1 MILNYL
7 YFLPSIKWPKRVER
21 HFSWLVPQL
30 SSQQE
35 DSPGCHLMKARV
47 EQKNFNL
54 LSQVPEN
61 MQINSITSGLVTSG
75 LLPLLLLCFLRVR
88 ILFSISEIIFHQISL
103 NILHFELPPLP
114 TKIVLFLKKLLE
126 FLLKSSMR
134 WQ

>member
-1 MILNYL
+1 
-7 YFLPSIKWPKRVER
+7 
-21 HFSWLVPQL
+21 
-30 SSQQE
+30 
-35 DSPGCHLMKARV
+35 MKARV

-75 LLPLLLLCFLRVR
+75 LLLPLLLLYFLQVR

-114 TKIVLFLKKLLE
+114 TKIVLFLEKKLLE
-126 FLLKSSMR
+126 ILLKSSMR
-134 WQ
+134 